1 MKQRTLVILG
11 GAAALSLLSAP
22 LPPPRTPA
30 AAPPR
35 RVVAGLLL
43 APGTPEAPAGAGK
56 LAFEGLASKLGGA
69 TRIEIGKHDGRLV
82 LERKGDAWGVADRGG
97 YPARPGGGGAWG

>member
-11 GAAALSLLSAP
+11 GAAALSIVSALLLS
-22 LPPPRTPA
+22 
-30 AAPPR
+30 
-35 RVVAGLLL
+35 
-43 APGTPEAPAGAGK
+43 PGNPEAPAGAGK

-82 LERKGDAWGVADRGG
+82 LERKGDAWVVADRGG
-97 YPARPGGGGAWG
+97 YPVRPAPLRGLPVGDAGRRGGELC